1 MIDVRSKLRFFGRSK
16 NIKMLIARISKKGG
30 RLLELTQKAVDL
42 YEKQKTMEKR
52 RILDLLFSNWTARFF
67 KARALAVNGGKV
79 EVNGDRPKP
88 SRVVRIGDEL
98 NIRRGSYEWGV
109 IVREVSRLRGP
120 AMQAPSSVRRNRRK
134 YPQTQSRYRSNEAR
148 AAARVRLRRP
158 PIEEGPARALAVCQA
173 WVVNRSPLFLVS
185 QTFFAPVV
193 AST

>member
-1 MIDVRSKLRFFGRSK
+1 
-16 NIKMLIARISKKGG
+16 
-30 RLLELTQKAVDL
+30 
-42 YEKQKTMEKR
+42 MERR

-120 AMQAPSSVRRNRRK
+120 AMQAQVLYEETAESIRK
-134 YPQTQSRYRSNEAR
+134 REA
-148 AAARVRLRRP
+148 AIAQMKLVRP
-158 PIEEGPARALAVCQA
+158 PEFDSGDRPSKKDPRAIAKFTKRG
-173 WVVNRSPLFLVS
+173 W
-185 QTFFAPVV
+185 
-193 AST
+193 

>member
-1 MIDVRSKLRFFGRSK
+1 MIGVRSKLRFFGRSK

-109 IVREVSRLRGP
+109 IVRDVSRLRGP
-120 AMQAPSSVRRNRRK
+120 AMQAQVLYEETAESIRK
-134 YPQTQSRYRSNEAR
+134 REA
-148 AAARVRLRRP
+148 AIAQMKLVRP
-158 PIEEGPARALAVCQA
+158 PIEEGPARHRKIHQA
-173 WVVNRSPLFLVS
+173 RLLKGQHRGRIGQSRSAR
-185 QTFFAPVV
+185 T
-193 AST
+193 T

>member
-1 MIDVRSKLRFFGRSK
+1 
-16 NIKMLIARISKKGG
+16 
-30 RLLELTQKAVDL
+30 
-42 YEKQKTMEKR
+42 MERR

-120 AMQAPSSVRRNRRK
+120 AMQAQVLYEETAESIRK
-134 YPQTQSRYRSNEAR
+134 REAYRSNEAR

-158 PIEEGPARALAVCQA
+158 PIEERPARHRKIHQA
-173 WVVNRSPLFLVS
+173 RLVIR
-185 QTFFAPVV
+185 
-193 AST
+193 